1 MIQDPLIPLPRPGG
15 FGEELARFAAANRSI
30 ARHRRRARWM
40 RLRAAVF
47 GRRKTRLVPDQASAG
62 LVCVQA
68 VPCRAT

>member
-1 MIQDPLIPLPRPGG
+1 
-15 FGEELARFAAANRSI
+15 
-30 ARHRRRARWM
+30 M
-40 RLRAAVF
+40 RLRVAFF